1 MAEENVDL
9 NPISLGGEIKKKR
22 PRPIPVAPLEGNLL
36 ITAYS
41 IVLKGGT
48 DTFTKSRFS
57 REVVINDAQKFV
69 CDSTTESP
77 SIFAG
82 TLHGLLIDKFGSM
95 ARDVIAKINSGDGE
109 ITEQSL
115 VGDSRADYQVSLQ
128 FVPLFFCESS
138 C

>member
-1 MAEENVDL
+1 MADENIDL

-22 PRPIPVAPLEGNLL
+22 PRPIPVAPTEGNLL

-48 DTFTKSRFS
+48 NTFTRSRFS
-57 REVVINDAQKFV
+57 REVVILDATKFV
-69 CDSTTESP
+69 CDSATDAP

-82 TLHGLLIDKFGSM
+82 TLHGLLVDTFGSM
-95 ARDVIAKINSGDGE
+95 ARDVISQINSGDGE

-115 VGDSRADYQVSLQ
+115 VGDSRHDYQVSFSNSFHHLM
-128 FVPLFFCESS
+128 
-138 C
+138 